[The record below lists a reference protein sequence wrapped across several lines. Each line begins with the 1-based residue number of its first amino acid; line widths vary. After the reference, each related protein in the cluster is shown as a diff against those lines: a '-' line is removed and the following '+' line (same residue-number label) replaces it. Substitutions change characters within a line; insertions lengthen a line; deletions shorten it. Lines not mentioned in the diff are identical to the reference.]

1 MLFTPSSSHST
12 QPVSSSGKSE
22 LPPSQPLPSSSL
34 SSTPSTSD
42 ARCIETLS
50 HPISSPSNAT
60 IIINGPQNSR
70 PSSASQ
76 SHFSQL
82 PDQDWFSSAS
92 SRLSIH
98 PITPT
103 STPQILDTK
112 PSSATR
118 RVSCPVPHDNNKKTS
133 RFHFP
138 TIITS
143 TIRDALMTT
152 TPTGNPNIYT
162 NDSLHSSKIT
172 SSGCV
177 RPTSIFLPVA
187 NPVAAAALVEDD
199 ESAAMDEQPT
209 QSIESSPP
217 YTLKHS
223 TYSHPTSTEGSKNTG
238 PSSTHSHNNKAIL
251 NVGGVRHEVLWRTL
265 ARLPSTRLGR
275 LARLRRSTV
284 PSSRPMPH
292 DELIRLCDDY
302 DLSNGEFFFDRHPRS
317 FTSVINF
324 YRTGKLHLV
333 DDICVI
339 SFHDD
344 LVYWGIDEYYLELC
358 CQNKYHQK
366 KEHVLEEMKK
376 EVELLKVEKGESF
389 GEHCCPQARRKI
401 WDLVEHPHTSKAARV
416 IACVSIAFI
425 LLSSFTLTISTIEG
439 IGCAPN
445 FTDIDASI
453 DRAAAAD
460 ADAVHI
466 AAQSAARQLV
476 IEHHESDQ
484 ECREPLTLFI
494 IEALCISW
502 FTMEYIIRVFATPNK
517 CKFFKGVLNTIDLI
531 AIVPFYI
538 SIILETLDTGN
549 LKNLKSVRKAVQVF
563 RVLRIMRILKLARH
577 STGLQS
583 LGYTLRR
590 SYKELSML
598 LMFLAIFILLFS
610 SLAYFAEKDGNAI
623 QFRSIPH
630 AFWWASITMTTV
642 GYGDIYPKSMW
653 GKLIG
658 SVCCVCGVLVIALPI
673 PIIVN
678 NFAEYYKE
686 QLRRE
691 KAMKRKEA
699 IDRAKKNGSI
709 MSIQSHCIPSTNV
722 APGDV
727 NTRHMN
733 ATKYM
738 SSLVHASDEP
748 LHDSACYEKKT
759 LLSPSQ
765 QAQHTVE
772 LFQDNTE
779 ISKPQDE
786 DAKEALL
793 AKQDISTEYE
803 PKNTISDS

>member
-1 MLFTPSSSHST
+1 M
-12 QPVSSSGKSE
+12 QPISASVKSE
-22 LPPSQPLPSSSL
+22 SSL
-34 SSTPSTSD
+34 SSPPLPSPSTLHTPSISD
-42 ARCIETLS
+42 ARRFETRS
-50 HPISSPSNAT
+50 HTISSPSNAT
-60 IIINGPQNSR
+60 LITNGPQNNRLLSTNQSR
-70 PSSASQ
+70 
-76 SHFSQL
+76 FSQL
-82 PDQDWFSSAS
+82 PDQDWFYSPSSSS
-92 SRLSIH
+92 SRQSIH
-98 PITPT
+98 QVTPT
-103 STPQILDTK
+103 TKKLSDTK
-112 PSSATR
+112 LSSTTR
-118 RVSCPVPHDNNKKTS
+118 RVSCPVAPDTNNRKGN

-138 TIITS
+138 TSIKS
-143 TIRDALMTT
+143 SIRDALMPS
-152 TPTGNPNIYT
+152 TPSTDSNIYT
-162 NDSLHSSKIT
+162 NDTLHTRKTSLA
-172 SSGCV
+172 GYL
-177 RPTSIFLPVA
+177 RPTNIFFPVA

-199 ESAAMDEQPT
+199 ESITNDEQPT
-209 QSIESSPP
+209 KSITPSPLNTPRQSTNFHRTSVEDSINIGP
-217 YTLKHS
+217 YH
-223 TYSHPTSTEGSKNTG
+223 
-238 PSSTHSHNNKAIL
+238 HNSIAIL
-251 NVGGVRHEVLWRTL
+251 NVGGVRHEVMWRTL

-275 LARLRRSTV
+275 LARLRKSTV
-284 PSSRPMPH
+284 PSTGTMPH

-302 DLSNGEFFFDRHPRS
+302 DLSRGEFFFDRHPRS

-389 GEHCCPQARRKI
+389 GEHCCPNARRKI

-439 IGCAPN
+439 IGCTPN
-445 FTDIDASI
+445 FTDVDASSL
-453 DRAAAAD
+453 DRAAAVD

-466 AAQSAARQLV
+466 AAQSAAQSAARQSV
-476 IEHHESDQ
+476 VENPDNFE
-484 ECREPLTLFI
+484 ECREPLPLFI

-502 FTMEYIIRVFATPNK
+502 FTIEYVIRVYATPNK

-691 KAMKRKEA
+691 KALKRKEA
-699 IDRAKKNGSI
+699 IERAKKNGSI
-709 MSIQSHCIPSTNV
+709 MSIQSHFISNTNL
-722 APGDV
+722 APVDL
-727 NTRHMN
+727 NARHTGTM
-733 ATKYM
+733 KYM
-738 SSLVHASDEP
+738 SSIVHAGDEP
-748 LHDSACYEKKT
+748 LHDSACYDKKT
-759 LLSPSQ
+759 LLSPPKKTS
-765 QAQHTVE
+765 HTGDVFLGNNE
-772 LFQDNTE
+772 NV
-779 ISKPQDE
+779 KAQDE

-793 AKQDISTEYE
+793 TKQGTPTD
-803 PKNTISDS
+803 